1 MGTHKYL
8 MSFSTERTM
17 LHNTICIDQYYK
29 CIQMELDQRLLIKI
43 MLKFLLILLQVL
55 CLLELGSHHLHTGQ
69 PPLLTYDVI
78 STSTFRS
85 SKLGELLGCP
95 TSDPADLEACMQQA
109 DASQMAMMQYGA
121 VESGS
126 ASTPFIPII
135 DGVFIPDTIEVCIIL
150 I

>member
-1 MGTHKYL
+1 
-8 MSFSTERTM
+8 
-17 LHNTICIDQYYK
+17 
-29 CIQMELDQRLLIKI
+29 
-43 MLKFLLILLQVL
+43 MLKFLLILLCYKSL
-55 CLLELGSHHLHTGQ
+55 CLLESGSHHPHTGQ

-109 DASQMAMMQYGA
+109 EVSQVAMMQYGVFQPGA
-121 VESGS
+121 
-126 ASTPFIPII
+126 ASIPFTPII
-135 DGVFIPDTIEVCIIL
+135 DGVFLPDTIEVCMIL